1 MIDGWVDWCGC
12 WWVLLAAGLAAL
24 QSFHSAV
31 ASFHSINQI
40 NPIKSIHQ
48 FNNQIHFQLNLFDWM
63 GLIDWWK
70 DIPLVCLVVCLL
82 CAEQCGELA
91 ALNPHKKET
100 NKPTSFPLLSALH
113 ASWISFSFV
122 YVGRS
127 SSLLAGCLWRS
138 ALITHHQ
145 TNSAGQ
151 LQQNQKK
158 IHSAYAWGRRQLN
171 KPN

>member
-1 MIDGWVDWCGC
+1 MIGVGSSLPFAEQASQPTKERNEKWVCFGCGGAQRS
-12 WWVLLAAGLAAL
+12 WKL
-24 QSFHSAV
+24 
-31 ASFHSINQI
+31 ITNQI
-40 NPIKSIHQ
+40 NSPTARLHLICLIICFPSPFHFSNPIKQTS
-48 FNNQIHFQLNLFDWM
+48 HF
-63 GLIDWWK
+63 
-70 DIPLVCLVVCLL
+70 VCLM
-82 CAEQCGELA
+82 ELKG
-91 ALNPHKKET
+91 N
-100 NKPTSFPLLSALH
+100 SFPLLSALH